1 MNESYLNMKKLL
13 NIMLL
18 KVNSSA
24 FSLLA
29 VPIKGAG
36 AYELS
41 EVEFHDNPN
50 YVITCRAE

>member
-1 MNESYLNMKKLL
+1 MKKLL